1 MSRILAAAA
10 FVTLA
15 VVTACTAKTTTPQA
29 AQDAP
34 ATAPCACAGLPVAEG
49 TVDAACG
56 ASVCVGTAGYK
67 CGDDG
72 QSVTPD
78 PAACPHNWSGGT
90 GGKTGL
96 VEKTLEDGA
105 TKRVY
110 AINVPPTYTGETGV
124 PLVLHFHGWRPAPAE
139 VKDEVKFLWKPVAD
153 EKGFITVAPEGS
165 ECPEL
170 NPKGDPFLCFNEG
183 KDDAWLDKLVELVS
197 SQYNIDKDRIF
208 ISGHSGGAFFVQG
221 FALLRP
227 EKYRGAI
234 MFAGGC
240 ISSSDKYGN
249 SCSVYM
255 ETAAKASRKIPY
267 YILHNPTDKVV
278 SPSGSA
284 AMAKLLKAAGFPV
297 KTYFTAYE
305 AGSNGHSIDP
315 KLIPDVWAWA
325 AATDPTFVAK

>member
-1 MSRILAAAA
+1 MSRNLAAAA

-15 VVTACTAKTTTPQA
+15 VATACTTKATPQA
-29 AQDAP
+29 TQDTP

-49 TVDAACG
+49 VVDAACG
-56 ASVCVGTAGYK
+56 ASVCLETAGYR
-67 CGDDG
+67 CADDG
-72 QSVTPD
+72 LSVTPD

-96 VEKTLEDGA
+96 AEKTLDDNGA
-105 TKRVY
+105 KRIY
-110 AINVPPTYTGETGV
+110 GINVPPTYTGEVGV

-139 VKDEVKFLWKPVAD
+139 VKEEVQYLWKPVAD

-183 KDDAWLDKLVELVS
+183 KDDAWLDKLVATVS

-208 ISGHSGGAFFVQG
+208 LSGHSGGSFFVQG
-221 FALLRP
+221 FALLHP
-227 EKYRGAI
+227 EKYRAAI
-234 MFAGGC
+234 TFAGGC
-240 ISSSDKYGN
+240 ISSSDEYGN
-249 SCSVYM
+249 SCSAYI
-255 ETAAKASRKIPY
+255 ETAKKAKRKIPY
-267 YILHNPTDKVV
+267 YILHNPGDKVV
-278 SPSGSA
+278 SPGGSR
-284 AMAKLLKAAGFPV
+284 AMATLLKEAGFPV

-315 KLIPDVWAWA
+315 KLIPGVWEWA
-325 AATDPTFVAK
+325 AATDPKFVAK